1 MFLNKIQLSY
11 FRNYI
16 QEEVDF
22 YSNKIII
29 LGNNAQGKSNL
40 LEAIGFL
47 STLKSHRTSRDQ
59 DLVYKQRLYAQ
70 IKADISRSFTDY
82 GLEIILPLK
91 GKRELKVNYEK
102 LSRNLDFLG
111 IVNTVL
117 FSSLDIDLVRGSPE
131 YRRNWVDNL
140 LVQLEPVYAYLIKQY
155 NQVLKQRNALLK
167 IFKKQGISN
176 YLDLAKSSQLELT
189 LWDNK
194 LVETACRI
202 MRRRR
207 RVLNKLE
214 PFARFWHNQI
224 SNKSEKLEIIY
235 LPNVEY
241 ENDEVEKIHITIKE
255 QIEQK
260 RNAEINMGTTLVGP
274 HRDEIDFII
283 NQATARNY
291 GSQGQQRTL
300 VLSLK
305 LGELQLIEQVIG
317 EPPLLLLDD
326 VMAELDLQRQQ
337 QLLDSLGNRFQ
348 TLITTTHLRYFDH
361 KLLKEAQIIQVER
374 GKLIHREKSP

>member
-1 MFLNKIQLSY
+1 MFLNKIHLSY

-16 QEEVDF
+16 QEEVNF

-40 LEAIGFL
+40 LEAIELL

-82 GLEIILPLK
+82 SLEIILPFK

-155 NQVLKQRNALLK
+155 NQVLRQRNALLK
-167 IFKKQGISN
+167 IFKKQGIIN
-176 YLDLAKSSQLELT
+176 YLDLTKSSQLELT

-194 LVETACRI
+194 LVETACRV
-202 MRRRR
+202 MRRRK

-241 ENDEVEKIHITIKE
+241 ENDEVEKIHTIIKE

-260 RNAEINMGTTLVGP
+260 RNGEINMGTTLVGP

-348 TLITTTHLRYFDH
+348 TLITTTHLNYFDS
-361 KLLKEAQIIQVER
+361 KLLKEAQIIEVEK
-374 GKLIHREKSP
+374 GKLIHREK

>member
-1 MFLNKIQLSY
+1 MFLNKIYLSY

-16 QEEVDF
+16 QEEVNF
-22 YSNKIII
+22 HSNKVII

-40 LEAIGFL
+40 LEAIELL

-59 DLVYKQRLYAQ
+59 DFVYKDRLYAQ
-70 IKADISRSFTDY
+70 IKADVSRKFADDNL
-82 GLEIILPLK
+82 GMMLPFK
-91 GKRELKVNYEK
+91 GKRELSVNYEK

-111 IVNTVL
+111 SINTVL

-131 YRRNWVDNL
+131 YRRNWVDNI
-140 LVQLEPVYAYLIKQY
+140 LVQLEPVYSYIIKQY
-155 NQVLKQRNALLK
+155 NLVLKQRNALLK
-167 IFKKQGISN
+167 SFKKQGITN
-176 YLDLAKSSQLELT
+176 YSDLSKSAQLELS
-189 LWDNK
+189 LWDDK
-194 LVETACRI
+194 LVENACRV
-202 MRRRR
+202 MRRRK
-207 RVLNKLE
+207 RVLTKLE
-214 PFARFWHNQI
+214 PFARFWHEQI
-224 SNKSEKLEIIY
+224 SNKTEKLEIIY

-241 ENDEVEKIHITIKE
+241 QKDEVESIHIKIKE
-255 QIEQK
+255 QIAQK
-260 RNAEINMGTTLVGP
+260 CNNEINMGATLVGP

-305 LGELQLIEQVIG
+305 LGELQLIEQVVG

-326 VMAELDLQRQQ
+326 VMAELDLHRQK

-348 TLITTTHLRYFDH
+348 TFITTTHLNYFDS
-361 KLLKEAQIIQVER
+361 KLLKQAQIIEVER
-374 GKLIHREKSP
+374 GKLIHREI

>member
-1 MFLNKIQLSY
+1 MFLNNIYLSY

-16 QEEVDF
+16 QEEVNF
-22 YSNKIII
+22 YSNKVII

-40 LEAIGFL
+40 LEAIELL
-47 STLKSHRTSRDQ
+47 STLKSHRVTRDQ
-59 DLVYKQRLYAQ
+59 DLVYRDRLYAQ
-70 IKADISRSFTDY
+70 IKADISRNFADY
-82 GLEIILPLK
+82 NLGMILPFK
-91 GKRELKVNYEK
+91 GKRELSVNHEK

-117 FSSLDIDLVRGSPE
+117 FSSLDIDLVRGAPE
-131 YRRNWVDNL
+131 YRRNWVDNIL
-140 LVQLEPVYAYLIKQY
+140 IQLEPIYAYIIKQY

-176 YLDLAKSSQLELT
+176 YLDLSKSAQLELS
-189 LWDNK
+189 LWDDK
-194 LVETACRI
+194 LVENACRV
-202 MRRRR
+202 MRRRK
-207 RVLNKLE
+207 RVLTKLE
-214 PFARFWHNQI
+214 PLARFWHDQI
-224 SNKSEKLEIIY
+224 SNKTEKLEIIY

-241 ENDEVEKIHITIKE
+241 QKDEVEEIHIKIKE

-260 RNAEINMGTTLVGP
+260 RNGEINMGTTLVGP

-283 NQATARNY
+283 NRATARNY
-291 GSQGQQRTL
+291 GSQGQQRTF

-326 VMAELDLQRQQ
+326 VMAELDLHRQQ

-348 TLITTTHLRYFDH
+348 TLITTTHLNYFDS
-361 KLLKEAQIIQVER
+361 KLLKEAQIIEVER
-374 GKLIHREKSP
+374 GKLSDRQK

>member
-1 MFLNKIQLSY
+1 MFLNKIYLSY

-16 QEEVDF
+16 QEEINF
-22 YSNKIII
+22 QSNKVII

-40 LEAIGFL
+40 LEAIELL

-59 DLVYKQRLYAQ
+59 DFVYKDRLYAQ
-70 IKADISRSFTDY
+70 IKADVSRQFTDY
-82 GLEIILPLK
+82 NLGMMLPFK
-91 GKRELKVNYEK
+91 GKRELSINSEK

-111 IVNTVL
+111 SVNTVL

-131 YRRNWVDNL
+131 YRRNWVDNI
-140 LVQLEPVYAYLIKQY
+140 LVQLEPIYSYIIKQY
-155 NQVLKQRNALLK
+155 NLVLKQRNALLK
-167 IFKKQGISN
+167 NFKKQGINN
-176 YLDLAKSSQLELT
+176 YLDLSKSAQLELS
-189 LWDNK
+189 LWDDK
-194 LVETACRI
+194 LVENACRV
-202 MRRRR
+202 MRRRK
-207 RVLNKLE
+207 RVLTKLE
-214 PFARFWHNQI
+214 PFARFWHEQI
-224 SNKSEKLEIIY
+224 SNKTEKLEIIY

-241 ENDEVEKIHITIKE
+241 TKDEVESIHLKIKK

-260 RNAEINMGTTLVGP
+260 RNNEINIGATLVGP

-283 NQATARNY
+283 NETTARNY

-305 LGELQLIEQVIG
+305 LGELQLIEQVVG

-326 VMAELDLQRQQ
+326 VMAELDLQRQK

-348 TLITTTHLRYFDH
+348 TFITTTHLNYFDS
-361 KLLKEAQIIQVER
+361 KLLKEAQIIEVEK
-374 GKLIHREKSP
+374 GKLIHQEM

>member
-1 MFLNKIQLSY
+1 MFLNNIYLSY

-16 QEEVDF
+16 QEEVNF
-22 YSNKIII
+22 YSNKVII

-40 LEAIGFL
+40 LEAIELL
-47 STLKSHRTSRDQ
+47 STLKSHRVTRDQ
-59 DLVYKQRLYAQ
+59 DLVYRDRLYAQ
-70 IKADISRSFTDY
+70 IKADVSRNFADY
-82 GLEIILPLK
+82 NLGMILPFK
-91 GKRELKVNYEK
+91 GKRELSVNHEK

-117 FSSLDIDLVRGSPE
+117 FSSLDIDLVRGAPE
-131 YRRNWVDNL
+131 YRRNWVDNIL
-140 LVQLEPVYAYLIKQY
+140 IQLEPIYAYIIKQY

-176 YLDLAKSSQLELT
+176 YLDLSKSAQLELS
-189 LWDNK
+189 LWDDK
-194 LVETACRI
+194 LVENACRV
-202 MRRRR
+202 MRRRK
-207 RVLNKLE
+207 RVLTKLE
-214 PFARFWHNQI
+214 PLARFWHDQI
-224 SNKSEKLEIIY
+224 SNKTEKLEIIY

-241 ENDEVEKIHITIKE
+241 QKDEVEEIHIKIKE

-260 RNAEINMGTTLVGP
+260 RNGEINMGTTLVGP

-283 NQATARNY
+283 NRATARNY
-291 GSQGQQRTL
+291 GSQGQQRTF

-326 VMAELDLQRQQ
+326 VMAELDLHRQQ

-348 TLITTTHLRYFDH
+348 TLITTTHLNYFDS
-361 KLLKEAQIIQVER
+361 KLLKEAQIIEVER
-374 GKLIHREKSP
+374 GKLSDRQK

>member
-1 MFLNKIQLSY
+1 MFLNNIYLSY

-16 QEEVDF
+16 QEEVNF
-22 YSNKIII
+22 YSNKVII

-40 LEAIGFL
+40 LEAIELL
-47 STLKSHRTSRDQ
+47 STLKSHRVSRDQ
-59 DLVYKQRLYAQ
+59 DLVYRDRLYAQ
-70 IKADISRSFTDY
+70 IKADISRNFADY
-82 GLEIILPLK
+82 NLGMILPFK
-91 GKRELKVNYEK
+91 GKRELSVNHEK

-117 FSSLDIDLVRGSPE
+117 FSSLDIDLVRGAPE
-131 YRRNWVDNL
+131 YRRNWVDNIL
-140 LVQLEPVYAYLIKQY
+140 IQLEPIYAYIIKHY

-167 IFKKQGISN
+167 IFKKQGINN
-176 YLDLAKSSQLELT
+176 YSDLSKSAQLELS
-189 LWDNK
+189 LWDDK
-194 LVETACRI
+194 LVENACRV
-202 MRRRR
+202 MRRRK
-207 RVLNKLE
+207 RVLTKLE
-214 PFARFWHNQI
+214 PLAKFWHDQI
-224 SNKSEKLEIIY
+224 SNKTEKLEIIY

-241 ENDEVEKIHITIKE
+241 QKDEVEEIHIKIKE

-260 RNAEINMGTTLVGP
+260 RNGEMNMGTTLVGP

-291 GSQGQQRTL
+291 GSQGQQRTF

-348 TLITTTHLRYFDH
+348 TLITTTHLNYFDS
-361 KLLKEAQIIQVER
+361 KLLKEAQIIEVER
-374 GKLIHREKSP
+374 GKLSDRQK